1 MPFLSVEQTT
11 SGEGMHLCAP
21 SFFAQKRQESPGLR
35 RDGEISLSVRPFD
48 PVIAALPNDREVAA
62 AQ

>member
-1 MPFLSVEQTT
+1 MGREYIS
-11 SGEGMHLCAP
+11 CAP
-21 SFFAQKRQESPGLR
+21 SFFAKRQESPGLR

>member
-1 MPFLSVEQTT
+1 M
-11 SGEGMHLCAP
+11 C
-21 SFFAQKRQESPGLR
+21 SFFLRQKAREPGAQARR
-35 RDGEISLSVRPFD
+35 RDFILSVRPFD

>member
-1 MPFLSVEQTT
+1 
-11 SGEGMHLCAP
+11 MHLCAP

-35 RDGEISLSVRPFD
+35 RDRVFSVRPFD

>member
-1 MPFLSVEQTT
+1 MSNKQQMGREYI
-11 SGEGMHLCAP
+11 SCAP
-21 SFFAQKRQESPGLR
+21 SFFAKRQESPGLR
-35 RDGEISLSVRPFD
+35 RDGEITLSVRPFD

>member
-35 RDGEISLSVRPFD
+35 RDGDFSVRPFD